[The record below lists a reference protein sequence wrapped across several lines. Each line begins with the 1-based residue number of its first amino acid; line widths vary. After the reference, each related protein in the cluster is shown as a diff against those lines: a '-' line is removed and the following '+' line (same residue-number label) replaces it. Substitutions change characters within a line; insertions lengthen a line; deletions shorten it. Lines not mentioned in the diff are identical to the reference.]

1 MIFNY
6 IVLGILGIIIISI
19 YSGGTHK
26 AHKDLGFYWMVSL
39 FLAIGAQAIGYT
51 EASYFFAGAALFL
64 WFFGDKLKF
73 K

>member
-1 MIFNY
+1 MILNY

-19 YSGGTHK
+19 YSGGAHN
-26 AHKDLGFYWMVSL
+26 AHKDLGFYWIVSL
-39 FLAIGAQAIGYT
+39 FLAIGAEVLGYT
-51 EASYFFAGAALFL
+51 EAAYFFAGAAFFL